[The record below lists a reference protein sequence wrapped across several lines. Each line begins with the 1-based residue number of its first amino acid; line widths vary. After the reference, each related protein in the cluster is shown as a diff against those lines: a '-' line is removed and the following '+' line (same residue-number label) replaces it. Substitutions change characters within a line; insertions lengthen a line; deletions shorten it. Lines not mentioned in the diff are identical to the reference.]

1 MLRQELDAQRY
12 TNVYLFTKYVRDCDI
27 EDVEFEIQ
35 EQRNILS
42 NGGNHLYTHEQ
53 IRDMIYSYHWRKNI
67 LIDEGY
73 IQDSNG
79 TAQYGIDAA
88 MPKPQGKTT
97 DKVQAIATRMYY
109 QEYMMNT

>member
-1 MLRQELDAQRY
+1 MY
-12 TNVYLFTKYVRDCDI
+12 TY
-27 EDVEFEIQ
+27 
-35 EQRNILS
+35 
-42 NGGNHLYTHEQ
+42 EQ

-79 TAQYGIDAA
+79 IAQYGIDAT

-97 DKVQAIATRMYY
+97 DKVQAIATRNYVLSRVHDEHIEVVSFIDKY
-109 QEYMMNT
+109 EQRYELEYSLSI